1 MMRFLVLAVTALV
14 LILSTVQ
21 PGSGS
26 RVLDG
31 EKDEWM
37 KIRIIPLRSI
47 LQSGSVPPSG
57 PSSCTKIP
65 EPGSP
70 CPSGKKLAGHTTP
83 PQRCTTR
90 NMRYSN
96 IVLVGVIIFSY

>member
-1 MMRFLVLAVTALV
+1 MMRFLNIVLAVTALV
-14 LILSTVQ
+14 LILSVQ

-65 EPGSP
+65 KPGSP
-70 CPSGKKLAGHTTP
+70 CPSGKKFAGHTTP
-83 PQRCTTR
+83 PER
-90 NMRYSN
+90 
-96 IVLVGVIIFSY
+96 